1 VSTDQ
6 PLPPVAP
13 VSPVRPPVSTNRVMA
28 YPDRQPATLYRNA
41 YATSDDLK
49 LLLGRAPDP
58 RPAP

>member
-1 VSTDQ
+1 M
-6 PLPPVAP
+6 
-13 VSPVRPPVSTNRVMA
+13 SPVRPPVSTNRVMA

-58 RPAP
+58 RFAP

>member
-6 PLPPVAP
+6 PLAPAAP
-13 VSPVRPPVSTNRVMA
+13 VSSVRPPVSTNRVMA

-41 YATSDDLK
+41 YATGDDLK
-49 LLLGRAPDP
+49 LLLGHAPDP